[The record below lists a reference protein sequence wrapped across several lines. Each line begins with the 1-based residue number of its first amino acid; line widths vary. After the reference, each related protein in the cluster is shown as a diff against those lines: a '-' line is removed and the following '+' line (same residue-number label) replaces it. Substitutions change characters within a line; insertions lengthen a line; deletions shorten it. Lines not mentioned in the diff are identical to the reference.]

1 MSGPGDAEP
10 IEHTPP
16 ADFPVTSLIGL
27 NVPTDFNKV
36 IIAAAA
42 KNGLVYADQLLAWAQ
57 MGAECSRMHQP
68 SGKNQRRKK

>member
-42 KNGLVYADQLLAWAQ
+42 KNNVVYADQLLAWAQ
-57 MGAECSRMHQP
+57 QGAECQRMH
-68 SGKNQRRKK
+68 SKNETSRRKK